1 MVRER
6 DIERR
11 LRKRVEGMGGL
22 CFKFLSSVSGV
33 PDRLC
38 LFMGGRVVFVETKR
52 PGEKPRPL
60 QERQIEKI
68 RKLGFRV
75 EVIDSEQGI
84 EELINSLEEGKN
96 KGEKG
101 GGEADGVQTPYVP
114 GIRN

>member
-1 MVRER
+1 MERER
-6 DIERR
+6 DIERK
-11 LRKRVEGMGGL
+11 LKREVEKVGGI

-38 LFMGGRVVFVETKR
+38 LFPGGDAVFVETKR
-52 PGEKPRPL
+52 KGEKPRPL

-84 EELINSLEEGKN
+84 EELLNSEGINKV
-96 KGEKG
+96 KH
-101 GGEADGVQTPYVP
+101 VT
-114 GIRN
+114 

>member
-6 DIERR
+6 DIERK
-11 LRKRVEGMGGL
+11 LKKRVEGMGGI
-22 CFKFLSSVSGV
+22 CFKFLSGESGV

-38 LFMGGRVVFVETKR
+38 LFYPGRVVFVELKR

-60 QERQIEKI
+60 QQRQIDKI

-84 EELINSLEEGKN
+84 EELIQSLEEG
-96 KGEKG
+96 G
-101 GGEADGVQTPYVP
+101 GACGV
-114 GIRN
+114 